1 MKALA
6 AVNDFVVKF
15 ANVNGSGSASA
26 NELFA
31 KSILRMGVPVS
42 PRNIFPSNIQGL
54 PTWYEVRVTE
64 KGHLGRR
71 GGVDFMVAMNP
82 QTWNED
88 VKELEPGGYLFYD
101 NSKPL
106 PPSKFRDDINVIGVP
121 LTEISN
127 TTYTDS
133 RERQLMKN
141 IIYLGALSYL
151 LGIEP
156 EAIEKL
162 FGEQYKGKERLLDS
176 NKKAL
181 HLGRDHAAAH
191 HQPIA
196 LKVERRDFVG
206 DRIFIEGN
214 SAAALGCVYGGAS
227 VCAWY
232 PITPSSSLAEAFT
245 KWCQKY
251 RVDAATGKNK
261 FAIVQAEDE
270 LASIGIVVG
279 AGWNGARAFTATS
292 GPGVSLMQEFI
303 GLAYFAEIPVTII
316 NVQRGGPSTGM
327 PTRTQQSDVLSCA
340 YASHGDTKHVLL
352 FPEDPHECFE
362 MAATALDL
370 ADRLQTPIFVMTDL
384 DIGMNQR
391 LCKPFDWDDK
401 RMFDRGKIMS
411 YEDLEAGKKFGRY
424 LDVDG
429 DGIPFRT
436 YPGTHPTKGAYFTR
450 GTSRDR
456 FAKYSEAGDDYVDN
470 MSRLLHKFETAKEI
484 VPQPV
489 FQSAPQKTKLGV
501 IYYGSTSPAMY
512 EAMESLEAD
521 RVHVDTLRIRAFP
534 FGRAV
539 VDFIAAHD
547 RIFVVE
553 QNRDAQLRTLLVAE
567 LNIDPAKL
575 IAVLHYDGTPI
586 TARFIVNEVS
596 KTAGSLNVTPLR
608 KTIPGK
614 AAE

>member
-1 MKALA
+1 
-6 AVNDFVVKF
+6 
-15 ANVNGSGSASA
+15 
-26 NELFA
+26 
-31 KSILRMGVPVS
+31 
-42 PRNIFPSNIQGL
+42 
-54 PTWYEVRVTE
+54 
-64 KGHLGRR
+64 
-71 GGVDFMVAMNP
+71 
-82 QTWNED
+82 
-88 VKELEPGGYLFYD
+88 
-101 NSKPL
+101 
-106 PPSKFRDDINVIGVP
+106 
-121 LTEISN
+121 
-127 TTYTDS
+127 
-133 RERQLMKN
+133 
-141 IIYLGALSYL
+141 
-151 LGIEP
+151 
-156 EAIEKL
+156 
-162 FGEQYKGKERLLDS
+162 
-176 NKKAL
+176 
-181 HLGRDHAAAH
+181 
-191 HQPIA
+191 
-196 LKVERRDFVG
+196 
-206 DRIFIEGN
+206 
-214 SAAALGCVYGGAS
+214 
-227 VCAWY
+227 
-232 PITPSSSLAEAFT
+232 
-245 KWCQKY
+245 
-251 RVDAATGKNK
+251 
-261 FAIVQAEDE
+261 
-270 LASIGIVVG
+270 
-279 AGWNGARAFTATS
+279 
-292 GPGVSLMQEFI
+292 MQEFI

-391 LCKPFDWDDK
+391 LCKPFNWDDK

-489 FQSAPQKTKLGV
+489 FQSAPQKTRLGV
-501 IYYGSTSPAMY
+501 IYYGSTSPAMS

-539 VDFIAAHD
+539 VDFIAAHE
-547 RIFVVE
+547 RVFVVE

-567 LNIDPAKL
+567 LNIEPAKL

-586 TARFIVNEVS
+586 TARFIVKEIS

-608 KTIPGK
+608 KTIQGE